1 MRSSTR
7 PRSRCPQGGKKRKK
21 CGAVFSPAK
30 KVPMHKKQKGS
41 KNTALASSCTC
52 SRRRRRRWNK
62 KSKNVALPRPH
73 YEGITGGSCGGWWPL
88 QGKYEKSSARNS
100 GAGFCTPPPCPRKHS
115 STDSVYCDVPCTF
128 CRLALGC
135 TVRCHAHYVS
145 SRTRKVVSCSSTLLR
160 SRSFLFPLLEGFTF
174 ASEDFF
180 IRSSSSSPYVYT
192 SVIKVSISIGC
203 KQHWERPLT

>member
-1 MRSSTR
+1 MRSSTQ
-7 PRSRCPQGGKKRKK
+7 PRSRCLQGGKKRKK

-30 KVPMHKKQKGS
+30 KVPMHKKQEES

-52 SRRRRRRWNK
+52 SRRRRRRCWNK

-128 CRLALGC
+128 CTLALGC
-135 TVRCHAHYVS
+135 SVRCHAHYVS
-145 SRTRKVVSCSSTLLR
+145 STTRKVVSCSSTLLR
-160 SRSFLFPLLEGFTF
+160 SRSFLFPLLKGFTF

-180 IRSSSSSPYVYT
+180 IRSSSSS
-192 SVIKVSISIGC
+192 S
-203 KQHWERPLT
+203 L

>member
-1 MRSSTR
+1 MEVEQKEQKRCIAETALRGHYGGIVRRVVAITR
-7 PRSRCPQGGKKRKK
+7 QVREEQC
-21 CGAVFSPAK
+21 
-30 KVPMHKKQKGS
+30 KKQ
-41 KNTALASSCTC
+41 SS
-52 SRRRRRRWNK
+52 RF
-62 KSKNVALPRPH
+62 LH
-73 YEGITGGSCGGWWPL
+73 
-88 QGKYEKSSARNS
+88 SSS
-100 GAGFCTPPPCPRKHS
+100 CPRKHS

-180 IRSSSSSPYVYT
+180 IRSSSSS
-192 SVIKVSISIGC
+192 SS
-203 KQHWERPLT
+203 L